1 MHTIRSATQILQIS
15 VPASRSSLK
24 TVHWTVF
31 FTLRPSRVQVPS
43 YQKNNESSLMCELVI
58 WCERRD
64 LNPYGITTRP
74 SNVRVCRFRHS
85 RKCLNN
91 ITPISAFVNI
101 FFEFFKKSFSQL
113 NFYYSTIPKIKFLYS
128 LLTKYSYR
136 CKIKTYYNCS
146 KFRRMSYYEII

>member
-1 MHTIRSATQILQIS
+1 MGSAHH
-15 VPASRSSLK
+15 SLRE
-24 TVHWTVF
+24 HPIVF
-31 FTLRPSRVQVPS
+31 GFAEGVQVPHNFLFT
-43 YQKNNESSLMCELVI
+43 KNDRNLKNRFLPF

-91 ITPISAFVNI
+91 ITPISEFVNI

-113 NFYYSTIPKIKFLYS
+113 NFYYSTTPKIKILYS
-128 LLTKYSYR
+128 LLTKSSYR
-136 CKIKTYYNCS
+136 CKMKLYYNFS
-146 KFRRMSYYEII
+146 KIRRMNYYEII